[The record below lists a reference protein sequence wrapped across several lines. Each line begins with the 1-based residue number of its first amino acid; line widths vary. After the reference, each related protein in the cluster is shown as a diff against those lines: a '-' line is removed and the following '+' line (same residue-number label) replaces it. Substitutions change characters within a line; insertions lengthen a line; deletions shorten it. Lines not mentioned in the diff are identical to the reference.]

1 MAREILVGVTLQFN
15 DTDPDNFAVIER
27 TIPERLRNEGDTCA
41 TTIVLP
47 RALCARIAARFNW
60 MKAKE
65 NDREFVAWL
74 NDEAGISVYATRD
87 EQYEPSLAVDTDNDP
102 HDHEVTRMS
111 DEGCPH

>member
-65 NDREFVAWL
+65 NDREFVKWL
-74 NDEAGISVYATRD
+74 ESAAHIDVDGWVDALPQCPDE
-87 EQYEPSLAVDTDNDP
+87 